1 MSKSNTL
8 GLLEVAMLVAEYNA
22 PGSVSSDGR
31 AGAAEFE
38 VPDVLVAWVVLNY
51 GIACPDQLQF
61 NTRHR

>member
-8 GLLEVAMLVAEYNA
+8 GLLEVAMLIAEYNA

-31 AGAAEFE
+31 AGAAGFE
-38 VPDVLVAWVVLNY
+38 VPDVLVALVALNY
-51 GIACPDQLQF
+51 EIASPDQLQL